1 MGGSACLNDTSRNNS
16 DQKQQFQDLWDCD
29 YIPWS
34 PLGYADPIYHDGDKV
49 THEGIKYRCQ
59 GEAYPNDIPND
70 DLTLWKKLGPCENTG
85 SSTTIYI
92 TYATKIVY
100 VYRAAT
106 NGDLL
111 NLNENYCMTNQ
122 PVELVSNY
130 TIDTILEH
138 NGSITQSSGGAW
150 YFTPEEFVP
159 EGDQIFHDSLKLVY
173 SDNHSCIDTTLHSVT
188 VNATY
193 NVNTNA
199 NIYNLKE
206 DYCSVDLVNEITG
219 SHTIDSINGPG
230 TWQENNDIFFNPWTA
245 TDSVSQDSSF
255 SIEIFLRDNKGC
267 RYDSSFNVN
276 VYASPE
282 VQYDFENLCVGD
294 YTKFTE
300 AINYGGESDPSLWN
314 WKWNFG
320 DMTSLN
326 HTGYGSDSITEHGQ
340 MTTGTYASPAH
351 KYQEPGIYETNLT
364 VTTGNNCAG
373 VYSDTIIIG
382 NIPGVNFEVK
392 GNIHNHP
399 TEFINHTEYA
409 NYDPVE
415 MYIWDFDITG
425 EDQDTLTSSATT
437 ELVFEE
443 PGVHNVKMK
452 AVTQN
457 GCTDSA
463 SKKVPIFPYIEV
475 NDDNP
480 YSEYFTEDSC
490 GWLPSHSFNKGNNSG
505 WRHKEVEHPYNCH
518 PNQTGKLW
526 HTGDPDDNLNNE
538 NSWVE
543 SPCFDFRELSFPLL
557 SLDIFQ
563 AVEEGRDGAVVQYS
577 LDDGKSWNVLGAKS
591 IEEEMG
597 LKWYNRTGIVSSPGN
612 QAVTGN
618 IGWSKKSQDWQTS
631 RYPID
636 QVRKEAFM
644 DTNATC
650 VRFRVAYSSD
660 NGNIEDPAI
669 SGFAFDNFMISQR
682 SRKVMLEQFINYPF
696 DSIVAAREE
705 NWLTEFVEARP
716 QEVVD
721 MRYHNF
727 IGLTKDSLFFINP
740 PDISSRSVEYGA
752 NYTQLTMVDGLHRCV
767 ADNSISAKDSVE
779 KYYNKRT
786 LIDKRFN
793 IEVEIE
799 NTDSTLDVTAH
810 VTKLTDKLITGPGS
824 QKSGIRMA
832 IVQKE
837 YIHGQDTAKNL
848 MVELLPNGIGNVVDY
863 IPDDFPVDSTFS
875 VQDSWKP
882 NVTTIGNEYR
892 LVVYVQGIWGIDEIH
907 QVWFTDLDSVPQVE
921 VEEEDDD
928 DDDETTTNKSINGQS
943 VNLYPNPAK
952 NQLNV
957 EWEQPLKNIVNWKL
971 LAISGKIMKE
981 GKITA
986 GRKKE
991 KINVRGMHEGI
1002 YVLILEDPV
1011 AKILEKR
1018 KIIIL
1023 E

>member
-1 MGGSACLNDTSRNNS
+1 
-16 DQKQQFQDLWDCD
+16 
-29 YIPWS
+29 
-34 PLGYADPIYHDGDKV
+34 
-49 THEGIKYRCQ
+49 
-59 GEAYPNDIPND
+59 
-70 DLTLWKKLGPCENTG
+70 
-85 SSTTIYI
+85 
-92 TYATKIVY
+92 
-100 VYRAAT
+100 
-106 NGDLL
+106 
-111 NLNENYCMTNQ
+111 
-122 PVELVSNY
+122 
-130 TIDTILEH
+130 
-138 NGSITQSSGGAW
+138 
-150 YFTPEEFVP
+150 
-159 EGDQIFHDSLKLVY
+159 
-173 SDNHSCIDTTLHSVT
+173 
-188 VNATY
+188 
-193 NVNTNA
+193 
-199 NIYNLKE
+199 
-206 DYCSVDLVNEITG
+206 
-219 SHTIDSINGPG
+219 
-230 TWQENNDIFFNPWTA
+230 
-245 TDSVSQDSSF
+245 
-255 SIEIFLRDNKGC
+255 
-267 RYDSSFNVN
+267 
-276 VYASPE
+276 
-282 VQYDFENLCVGD
+282 
-294 YTKFTE
+294 
-300 AINYGGESDPSLWN
+300 
-314 WKWNFG
+314 
-320 DMTSLN
+320 
-326 HTGYGSDSITEHGQ
+326 
-340 MTTGTYASPAH
+340 
-351 KYQEPGIYETNLT
+351 
-364 VTTGNNCAG
+364 
-373 VYSDTIIIG
+373 
-382 NIPGVNFEVK
+382 
-392 GNIHNHP
+392 
-399 TEFINHTEYA
+399 
-409 NYDPVE
+409 
-415 MYIWDFDITG
+415 
-425 EDQDTLTSSATT
+425 
-437 ELVFEE
+437 
-443 PGVHNVKMK
+443 
-452 AVTQN
+452 
-457 GCTDSA
+457 
-463 SKKVPIFPYIEV
+463 
-475 NDDNP
+475 
-480 YSEYFTEDSC
+480 
-490 GWLPSHSFNKGNNSG
+490 
-505 WRHKEVEHPYNCH
+505 
-518 PNQTGKLW
+518 
-526 HTGDPDDNLNNE
+526 
-538 NSWVE
+538 
-543 SPCFDFRELSFPLL
+543 
-557 SLDIFQ
+557 
-563 AVEEGRDGAVVQYS
+563 
-577 LDDGKSWNVLGAKS
+577 
-591 IEEEMG
+591 
-597 LKWYNRTGIVSSPGN
+597 
-612 QAVTGN
+612 
-618 IGWSKKSQDWQTS
+618 
-631 RYPID
+631 
-636 QVRKEAFM
+636 
-644 DTNATC
+644 
-650 VRFRVAYSSD
+650 
-660 NGNIEDPAI
+660 
-669 SGFAFDNFMISQR
+669 
-682 SRKVMLEQFINYPF
+682 
-696 DSIVAAREE
+696 VAAREE

-957 EWEQPLKNIVNWKL
+957 EWKQPLKNIVNWKL